1 MDWTRTP
8 NSNTYKFIFLPFPCT
23 ICSTHTP
30 INTITTYQ
38 PQIGDQND
46 EFITKIASSSTTTP
60 LNNQWTAT
68 NTAKKPRKPQ
78 KKKNKRRKNYEHLDG
93 ILEQEVV
100 FGLPMRQ
107 RGEGPHGS
115 ARFSLEHRRTVW
127 SRQGSRQRW
136 KLYGPKKTPRSPRA
150 IVPSLGGPQVS
161 ASASASSS
169 AAAVMWL
176 RRLSGGGGGRVG
188 CGVWQKV
195 KIWGF
200 TFLPPLSSHFW
211 CALIKNQS
219 CA

>member
-46 EFITKIASSSTTTP
+46 EFITKIASTSTTTP
-60 LNNQWTAT
+60 LNNQWTTT

-93 ILEQEVV
+93 VLEQEVV
-100 FGLPMRQ
+100 FGLPVRQ

-115 ARFSLEHRRTVW
+115 ARSSLEHRRTVW

-150 IVPSLGGPQVS
+150 IVPSLGEGRKRRRRRWCGSGGWVV
-161 ASASASSS
+161 A
-169 AAAVMWL
+169 AAAVLGVGYDKRWRYEDL
-176 RRLSGGGGGRVG
+176 RF
-188 CGVWQKV
+188 C
-195 KIWGF
+195 
-200 TFLPPLSSHFW
+200 PH
-211 CALIKNQS
+211 
-219 CA
+219 